1 MGILSHADW
10 MPFYLTLNAGLSMID
25 KEAKK
30 RLKRIQKEIK
40 KLKKE
45 LNKLELRPC
54 QNDVDLQQKEEDLK
68 ELNDKLRELEKE
80 QDRYILD
87 SGRTKHSL

>member
-45 LNKLELRPC
+45 LNKLELRP
-54 QNDVDLQQKEEDLK
+54 
-68 ELNDKLRELEKE
+68 
-80 QDRYILD
+80 
-87 SGRTKHSL
+87 

>member
-1 MGILSHADW
+1 MGILSRADW

-30 RLKRIQKEIK
+30 RLKGIQKEIK

-54 QNDVDLQQKEEDLK
+54 QNDVELQQKEEDLK
-68 ELNDKLRELEKE
+68 GLNDKLRELEKE

-87 SGRTKHSL
+87 SGRVKHTI